1 MDGKGVKEM
10 LFGDFGIVSFEYDAE
25 KKQAVRLYI
34 WDICGVKLNAPY
46 WLKREQVIGLVE
58 DGFLVVPLKGERKG
72 VALRQ
77 WLHVVLV
84 NGVRFLRLDRKLIAE
99 DWIADWDEMKVTV
112 SSSEKEEA
120 MNVLE
125 I

>member
-1 MDGKGVKEM
+1 M

-34 WDICGVKLNAPY
+34 WDICGLKLNAPY

-84 NGVRFLRLDRKLIAE
+84 NGVKFLRLDRKRIA
-99 DWIADWDEMKVTV
+99 
-112 SSSEKEEA
+112 
-120 MNVLE
+120 
-125 I
+125 